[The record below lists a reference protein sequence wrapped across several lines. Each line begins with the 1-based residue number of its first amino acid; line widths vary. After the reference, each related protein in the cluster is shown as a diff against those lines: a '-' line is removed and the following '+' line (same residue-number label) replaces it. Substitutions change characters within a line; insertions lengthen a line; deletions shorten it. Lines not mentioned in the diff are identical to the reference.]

1 MFHVKRPACVFGL
14 FDVCLPFMTRSDRT
28 TDTIYALSSAP
39 GKAGVAVVRVSG
51 EQAGLALQTIAGH
64 LPKARTA
71 ALRDL
76 RRPAP
81 MRTQGSLSPMAKSAA
96 SAVISPRNSSKK
108 LDVDPNWLTGELID
122 RALVLWFPAPR
133 SFTGEASAE
142 FHVHG
147 GKAVLAAL
155 FDALALIPGCR
166 PAEPGEFARRAF
178 ANGKL
183 DLTQAE
189 GLADLIDAETEVQR
203 RQAVNQAD
211 GALHR
216 LYERWR
222 QDIIQCL
229 ALQEAGI
236 DFSDEQDVAE
246 QAADSTRQGVSA
258 LREALISHLNDANR
272 GEILRDGFQ
281 VVLAGPPNAGKS
293 SLLNAL
299 ARRDVAIVSGQAGT
313 TRDVIEVR
321 LDLKGLPIVISDTAG
336 IRDAA
341 AAIEEIESI
350 GIERSKA
357 RARTADLV
365 LWLND
370 LNEPPIVP
378 PEGFTIDAGGR
389 ASAALLIV
397 GTKADLLDQVG
408 GSAESGPDA
417 LSRPRE
423 IDKRKSTR
431 QDGSGSSRSNILNDG
446 AVISVVSGAG
456 LLELTQQIADFA
468 ADRLANQAG
477 PALTQIRH
485 RQNLEQSLKWL
496 GIYLDGSTA
505 DPELRAEELR
515 QAALAL
521 GRITGHVDVED
532 VLGKIF
538 SSFCIG
544 K

>member
-1 MFHVKRPACVFGL
+1 M
-14 FDVCLPFMTRSDRT
+14 
-28 TDTIYALSSAP
+28 
-39 GKAGVAVVRVSG
+39 VRVSG
-51 EQAGLALQTIAGH
+51 EQAGLALQTIAGD
-64 LPKARTA
+64 LPTARTA

-76 RRPAP
+76 RRPP
-81 MRTQGSLSPMAKSAA
+81 PIRTQRSLPMIVDSTA
-96 SAVISPRNSSKK
+96 SGAISPRNSREQ
-108 LDVDPNWLTGELID
+108 LVIDPDLPTGDLID

-155 FDALALIPGCR
+155 FEALALIPDCR

-189 GLADLIDAETEVQR
+189 GLADLIDAETEAQR

-211 GALHR
+211 GALQR

-246 QAADSTRQGVSA
+246 QAADSARQGVSA
-258 LREALISHLNDANR
+258 LRDALKSHLNDANR

-299 ARRDVAIVSGQAGT
+299 ARRDVAIVSTKAGT

-336 IRDAA
+336 IRETA
-341 AAIEEIESI
+341 AAIDEIEGI

-357 RARTADLV
+357 RARNADLV

-370 LNEPPIVP
+370 LSKPPIAP
-378 PEGFTIDAGGR
+378 PDGFTIETVGR
-389 ASAALLIV
+389 VSAALLVV
-397 GTKADLLDQVG
+397 GTKADLLDQAG
-408 GSAESGPDA
+408 GSAQSGPDA
-417 LSRPRE
+417 LTRARETERP
-423 IDKRKSTR
+423 KFTR
-431 QDGSGSSRSNILNDG
+431 QDGSGSGHSTILNDG
-446 AVISVVSGAG
+446 AVISIVSGAG
-456 LLELTQQIADFA
+456 LSELTQQIADFA

-485 RQNLEQSLKWL
+485 RQNLEQCLNWL
-496 GIYLDGSTA
+496 GIYMDGSKD